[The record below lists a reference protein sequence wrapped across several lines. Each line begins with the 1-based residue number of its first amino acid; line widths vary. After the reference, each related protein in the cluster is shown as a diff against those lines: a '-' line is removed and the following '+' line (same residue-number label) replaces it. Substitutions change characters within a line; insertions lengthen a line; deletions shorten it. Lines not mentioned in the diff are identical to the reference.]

1 MLIGLIRRTVKRFL
15 EILEAMM
22 YKSRNY
28 SLKSK
33 MDILFRTMTGS
44 VDARKMKPWNLKALN
59 LIEVDLHLDALQVMA
74 TKIKTK
80 L

>member
-15 EILEAMM
+15 EILKAMM

-28 SLKSK
+28 SLKSN
-33 MDILFRTMTGS
+33 MDILFRAMTGS
-44 VDARKMKPWNLKALN
+44 ADARKMKPWNLKALN